1 MRVTDKYAAYKPNN
15 EVVSRHGTR
24 MAFIE
29 DLMKII
35 LSEDG
40 DRKAEFFIDA
50 SEKASIRASVAYLN
64 ERCGFDFVV
73 SIAKVGSKTRC
84 TLVNRNGESEVIGF
98 SID

>member
-29 DLMKII
+29 DLMKMLINGN
-35 LSEDG
+35 G
-40 DRKAEFFIDA
+40 DAKVVFFIEP
-50 SEKASIRASVAYLN
+50 SEKASVRSSVAYLN